1 MSSVSGFNP
10 QYNAASP
17 MQKTYYTEDGHP
29 YTIAEDNNLDIQDFF
44 QLIASQLSNQDFMN
58 PTDNTEFMAQMAQ
71 FSALQMQ
78 QNILYASNASFA
90 SSLVGKTVVTA
101 KLDSTGNLVTTTGV
115 VDRIT
120 FANGSFEF
128 VVNDKSFALEN
139 LMEIKTP
146 APPEE
151 SNGADGSEESGETGD
166 STDPTGG
173 EGNQP
178 QE

>member
-1 MSSVSGFNP
+1 MSSVSGFST
-10 QYNAASP
+10 QYDAASP
-17 MQKTYYTEDGHP
+17 TKKTYYTEDGHP

-101 KLDSTGNLVTTTGV
+101 KLDSTGNLVTTTGI

-120 FANGSFEF
+120 FANGTFEF
-128 VVNDKSFALEN
+128 VVDGKSFALEN

-146 APPEE
+146 DEPD
-151 SNGADGSEESGETGD
+151 GADGSEESGETGD
-166 STDPTGG
+166 GADPTDG
-173 EGNQP
+173 EGDQP